1 MPKFQHL
8 RNIGQLTQLICLCF
22 LTNNHKNTKQN
33 TRFMKLSIELSD
45 RAAHVLQAIQDNSEE
60 VFALEEY
67 TAELLTDIIKI
78 CWIRGDGDQ
87 LKS

>member
-1 MPKFQHL
+1 
-8 RNIGQLTQLICLCF
+8 
-22 LTNNHKNTKQN
+22 
-33 TRFMKLSIELSD
+33 MKLSIELSN

-60 VFALEEY
+60 VFTLEEY